1 MRGEVSDNACQP
13 GVGVVR
19 VHGEYR
25 LLSVAHFRPGEFL
38 FEIAGEITRTPTRYT
53 VQIDRNAHIDL
64 NDSHNL
70 EEILDR
76 YYWRFMNHS
85 CEPNTVI
92 RGRNVVAL
100 RPIHPWE
107 EITFNYNTTEY
118 QMAEPFQC
126 RCESH
131 GCEETIRGFAYLSAA
146 EQERLRPLLAPYLL
160 CLLDEGPI
168 ELPAANPPEGGPTR

>member
-1 MRGEVSDNACQP
+1 MRGEVSDNARRP
-13 GVGVVR
+13 GVGVMR

-25 LLSVAHFRPGEFL
+25 LLSVAHFQPGELL

-53 VQIDRNAHIDL
+53 VQIDQNAHIDL
-64 NDSHNL
+64 NDSHNI

-76 YYWRFMNHS
+76 YCWRFMNHS

-100 RPIHPWE
+100 RPIRPWE

-126 RCESH
+126 LIERRCVVH
-131 GCEETIRGFAYLSAA
+131 GEGVPT
-146 EQERLRPLLAPYLL
+146 RPLS
-160 CLLDEGPI
+160 
-168 ELPAANPPEGGPTR
+168 NFGGPCRLCVRVSATTARVASAGITAPAPKNNAA